1 MEWIKVTIY
10 TSSEGI
16 EPLTGVLYQIGINGV
31 EIEDEAD
38 FYEFLENNHQYW
50 DYVDE
55 DLKKEKHKETCV
67 NVYVSD
73 NAAGRETLV
82 AIKNELRLLKGRDS
96 ENAFGRLEISL
107 DNISEED
114 WANNWKKFFHPIEV
128 GNKILI
134 KPEWEELA
142 DETDRIVFS
151 VNPGMSFGSGTHHTT
166 QLCIEALEN
175 YINNDTYMLDL
186 GCGSG
191 ILSII
196 GMMLG
201 AKEAYAVDIDPNA
214 VEIAYDNAERNGI
227 GRQRYFVTAGDVT
240 SDEKLIGRLS
250 ERKYDVVVANIVA
263 DVIIA
268 ISSTAAKL
276 IEKDG
281 VYITSGIIEDRIDD
295 VKEALEIC
303 GFEIQSMAR
312 KADWACIISKLK
324 NNV

>member
-1 MEWIKVTIY
+1 MEWLKVTIY

-16 EPLTGVLYQIGINGV
+16 EPLTGVLYQVGVTGV

-38 FYEFLENNHQYW
+38 FYDFLENNKQYW

-55 DLKKEKHKETCV
+55 DLKKEKHKETSV

-73 NAAGRETLV
+73 NAAGHETLLEIRNQV
-82 AIKNELRLLKGRDS
+82 ALLKSRDE
-96 ENAFGRLEISL
+96 ENLFGRLEVEL
-107 DNISEED
+107 QNVSEED

-128 GNKILI
+128 GKKVLI
-134 KPEWEELA
+134 KPEWEELKG
-142 DETDRIVFS
+142 ETDRIVFN

-166 QLCIEALEN
+166 QLCIEALEE
-175 YINNDTYMLDL
+175 YIKEDTLLLDL

-201 AKEAYAVDIDPNA
+201 AADATAVDIDPNA
-214 VEIAYDNAERNGI
+214 VDIAYENAERNG
-227 GRQRYFVTAGDVT
+227 VTKDNYHVFAGDVT
-240 SDEKLIGRLS
+240 SDTALMEKLG
-250 ERKYDVVVANIVA
+250 EKKYDVVVANIVA

-268 ISSTAAKL
+268 VSPAAAEL
-276 IEKDG
+276 VADDG

-295 VKEALEIC
+295 VKTALEDC
-303 GFEIQSMAR
+303 GFLIKAINR
-312 KADWACIISKLK
+312 RADWASIICKK
-324 NNV
+324 K